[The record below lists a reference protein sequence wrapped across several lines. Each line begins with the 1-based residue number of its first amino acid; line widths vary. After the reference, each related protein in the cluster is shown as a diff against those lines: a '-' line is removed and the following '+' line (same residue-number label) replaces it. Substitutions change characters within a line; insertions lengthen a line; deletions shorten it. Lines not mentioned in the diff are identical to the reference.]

1 MTSITLA
8 SIKKQLLHIN
18 KVIINMEQY
27 IENNYIGIVKVI
39 KRINDVY
46 LELREFIEILSYDW
60 GFRIK
65 VEYKMILVLLNKLAN
80 LKKKCEEMKKYVRQ
94 YINCMIIL
102 LKNTSVEYSD
112 ASDIALMAE
121 LTSKNI
127 FNLADQ
133 K

>member
-60 GFRIK
+60 GFRMK